1 MHYYQLRTIFGTLV
15 LLLLLASCSSQ
26 RVASS
31 SPRAGK
37 HKPYRAAAK
46 PREEKPAE
54 AAPATAERAD
64 QVITVARSYL
74 GTPYRYGGVDKKGI
88 DCSGLLLCSFRAV
101 DVTLPRT
108 SAAQSEYGKAVS
120 IYELQ
125 PGDLVFFSAQKWKG
139 KVSHVGLVTE
149 VRGKEEV
156 LFIHSSSSKGV
167 VESNLLSAYYRNIF
181 LKARRPF

>member
-1 MHYYQLRTIFGTLV
+1 MYYYQLRTIFCTLV
-15 LLLLLASCSSQ
+15 MLLLMASCSNQ

-46 PREEKPAE
+46 PRENKPTETATTEK
-54 AAPATAERAD
+54 AD
-64 QVITVARSYL
+64 QVVTVARSYL

-101 DVTLPRT
+101 DVSLPRT
-108 SAAQSEYGKAVS
+108 STAQSEYGKPVS
-120 IYELQ
+120 IYELR

-181 LKARRPF
+181 VKARRPF